1 MFTQSCFIRKISKE
15 LSKKLESLGYKLSS
29 FVVFASPDIT
39 ATYCKSGKYAVTIQN
54 PALLNAIDCGT
65 NEELFLALA
74 ALRDDTDS
82 DQWFILDY
90 NDTWPEAGDFRSKG
104 DFAYCNTEKYYCGT
118 DVRIAHK
125 ATPEELIKHFNHE

>member
-104 DFAYCNTEKYYCGT
+104 DFAYCNTEKHYCGT

>member
-54 PALLNAIDCGT
+54 PSLLNAIDCGT

-74 ALRDDTDS
+74 ALREDTDAQ
-82 DQWFILDY
+82 QWFVHKSGNHWWRTEFDY
-90 NDTWPEAGDFRSKG
+90 FQECFNESNEDNELKYEDF
-104 DFAYCNTEKYYCGT
+104 
-118 DVRIAHK
+118 HK